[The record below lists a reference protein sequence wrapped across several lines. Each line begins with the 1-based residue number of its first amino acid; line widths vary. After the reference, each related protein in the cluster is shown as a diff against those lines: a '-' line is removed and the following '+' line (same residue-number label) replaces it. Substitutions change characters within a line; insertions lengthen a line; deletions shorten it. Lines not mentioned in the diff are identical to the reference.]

1 MKRVIVSLLI
11 TLLIFTPAAAYAAS
25 PVSFRTS
32 GCEIAG
38 NRLFTVEVCATSD
51 APLCAALFE
60 ISYDTSAFE
69 YRSSSAVKPALVE
82 ENDENGVLRLSY
94 LNSDGAECS
103 GEAVLFTLTFKS
115 KQSGSYTFGCT
126 VSQCVDSDASF
137 LPVGEVRTDVITVT
151 GSSSG
156 SSASKSGGAAS
167 SKSGKAS
174 SSAEKKSSSSAASVT
189 EDETEQPM
197 EDYGVRDNDRSA
209 GNSGVDAAAVVILCL
224 SCAAATAGAVIAFFK
239 LRSVIK
245 SRKSGEKS
253 GNSG

>member
-11 TLLIFTPAAAYAAS
+11 TLLIFTPAAANAAS

-94 LNSDGAECS
+94 LNSDG
-103 GEAVLFTLTFKS
+103 GRGQNGRYHGNGQLIRQQRLKIRRRRVLKER
-115 KQSGSYTFGCT
+115 QSF
-126 VSQCVDSDASF
+126 V
-137 LPVGEVRTDVITVT
+137 L
-151 GSSSG
+151 
-156 SSASKSGGAAS
+156 
-167 SKSGKAS
+167 
-174 SSAEKKSSSSAASVT
+174 
-189 EDETEQPM
+189 
-197 EDYGVRDNDRSA
+197 
-209 GNSGVDAAAVVILCL
+209 
-224 SCAAATAGAVIAFFK
+224 
-239 LRSVIK
+239 
-245 SRKSGEKS
+245 SRKEKLVIRCLCHRGRDRTTHGGLRRS
-253 GNSG
+253 